1 MVGFLVKPIK
11 IFSDLVKNH
20 AFFQIGCHVF
30 LKVFLIKN
38 KLKKYILKKLFYFFH
53 ENIKIIKNK

>member
-38 KLKKYILKKLFYFFH
+38 KLKNIYFK
-53 ENIKIIKNK
+53 KIILFFS

>member
-38 KLKKYILKKLFYFFH
+38 KLKNIYFK
-53 ENIKIIKNK
+53 KIILFFSWEYQNYKK